1 MANIFADGEK
11 LLTTSD
17 ISSLQSA
24 VAGKVKTVNN
34 VAPDGKGNITIPAP
48 DLSGLETK
56 ADAKKALDAKADK
69 TDLDSK
75 ADKTDVNNLQ
85 NKVTS
90 QEIEIAELKKSGTK
104 LVGITQAQYDQ
115 LVKDGNVQQNVIYAV
130 SNS

>member
-1 MANIFADGEK
+1 MANIFADGEE
-11 LLTTSD
+11 LLTKSD

-34 VAPDGKGNITIPAP
+34 VAPDDKGNITIPAP

-75 ADKTDVNNLQ
+75 ADASSLQ
-85 NKVTS
+85 ALDGRVTALENKPGD
-90 QEIEIAELKKSGTK
+90 IIA
-104 LVGITQAQYDQ
+104 VTQAQYDQ
-115 LVKDGNVQQNVIYAV
+115 LVKDSKVQQNVIYAV
-130 SNS
+130 SHS